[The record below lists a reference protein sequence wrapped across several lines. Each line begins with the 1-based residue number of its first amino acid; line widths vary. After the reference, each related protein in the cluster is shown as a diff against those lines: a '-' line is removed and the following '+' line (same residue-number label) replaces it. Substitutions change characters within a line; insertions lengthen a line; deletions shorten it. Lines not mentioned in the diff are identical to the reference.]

1 MENYSK
7 EYEKYK
13 AFTDKHFRYD
23 YSMFDI
29 PTNAKIAEIGC
40 GFGDRIEILN
50 DMGYKDVLGVDV
62 DEYMVEK
69 ARGNGLNVHFGS
81 LEQTGLESSA
91 FDSVLV
97 ENVFHHISE
106 YEKALDEM
114 SRILKPGG
122 TLSFI
127 EPYFSVFRDFLDF
140 LTFKTPIRK
149 ILGGPWSMR
158 HSVMGLEFESGMYPL
173 WRESNNRFFE
183 YLSSNFEI
191 TMHKKNMWFQFV
203 KARKKA

>member
-13 AFTDKHFRYD
+13 VFTDKHFRYD

-29 PTNAKIAEIGC
+29 PKDAKIAEIGC

-50 DMGYKDVLGVDV
+50 EMGYTDVLGVDI

-69 ARGNGLNVHFGS
+69 AKGNGLNVQFGS
-81 LEQTGLESSA
+81 LEQTGLESA
-91 FDSVLV
+91 TFDAILV

-106 YEKALDEM
+106 YEKALDEIN
-114 SRILKPGG
+114 RILKRGG
-122 TLSFI
+122 TLSLI
-127 EPYFSVFRDFLDF
+127 EPYFSIFRDLLDF
-140 LTFKTPIRK
+140 LTFKTPTRK
-149 ILGGPWSMR
+149 ILRGPWQMR

-173 WRESNNRFFE
+173 WRESNDRFYD
-183 YLSSNFEI
+183 YLSQHFEI
-191 TMHKKNMWFQFV
+191 IMHKKNMWFQFV
-203 KARKKA
+203 KVRKR